1 MRARRYTGS
10 ALWSRMT
17 NSFGYLNKLG
27 YAGHLF
33 PIVIGETGSFYTS
46 AQVRCLHL
54 LQRLIYHLLSNCAK
68 LPFLVCHDAF
78 TTTTA

>member
-1 MRARRYTGS
+1 MKYKQNLSKLRACRYTGS

-46 AQVRCLHL
+46 AQARCLMHD
-54 LQRLIYHLLSNCAK
+54 S
-68 LPFLVCHDAF
+68 LPW
-78 TTTTA
+78 

>member
-1 MRARRYTGS
+1 
-10 ALWSRMT
+10 MT

-46 AQVRCLHL
+46 AQVCRSPHQCGV
-54 LQRLIYHLLSNCAK
+54 
-68 LPFLVCHDAF
+68 PP
-78 TTTTA
+78 

>member
-1 MRARRYTGS
+1 
-10 ALWSRMT
+10 MT

-27 YAGHLF
+27 YAGHQF

-54 LQRLIYHLLSNCAK
+54 LFGALAGNISAVVSTITNWKA
-68 LPFLVCHDAF
+68 
-78 TTTTA
+78 